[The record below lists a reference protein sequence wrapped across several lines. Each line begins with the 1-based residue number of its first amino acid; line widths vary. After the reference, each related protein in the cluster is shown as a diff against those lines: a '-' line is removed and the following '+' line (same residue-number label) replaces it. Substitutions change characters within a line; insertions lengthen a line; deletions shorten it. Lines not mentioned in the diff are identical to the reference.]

1 MSDSNAKI
9 RVVMADD
16 HQIFRAGLRRLLET
30 EPDFE
35 VIGEAGDGEEAV
47 RITRHL
53 KPDILLLDVSMPR
66 MTGLEA
72 LRELEGDVKTIL
84 LTASLATNE
93 IVTALQVGARGIVRK
108 ESATQVLFKSI
119 RCVANGEYWVE
130 RESVKDLVQTL
141 RQLVTKS
148 EAAAKQARF
157 NLTARE
163 MEILAAVVAGCS
175 NKEIARQFKL
185 SENTVKHHVSNIFDK
200 MGVSTRVELALAA
213 MHHGLVADA

>member
-1 MSDSNAKI
+1 
-9 RVVMADD
+9 MADD
-16 HQIFRAGLRRLLET
+16 HQIFRAGLRRLLES

-35 VIGEAGDGEEAV
+35 VVGEAGDGEEAV
-47 RITRHL
+47 RLTKQI

-72 LRELEGDVKTIL
+72 LRELEGEVKTIL
-84 LTASLATNE
+84 LTASLANSE

-119 RCVANGEYWVE
+119 RCVQNGEYWVE
-130 RESVKDLVQTL
+130 RESVRDLVQTL
-141 RQLVTKS
+141 RQLVTQS

-163 MEILAAVVAGCS
+163 MEIVSAVVAGCS
-175 NKEIARQFKL
+175 NKEIAKQFKL

-213 MHHGLVADA
+213 MHHGLVSDR

>member
-1 MSDSNAKI
+1 MSDGRPRI
-9 RVVMADD
+9 RVLMADD
-16 HQIFRAGLRRLLET
+16 HQIFRAGLRRLLES

-35 VIGEAGDGEEAV
+35 VVGEAGDGEEAV
-47 RITRHL
+47 RLSKQL
-53 KPDILLLDVSMPR
+53 KPDVLLLDVSMPR

-72 LRELEGDVKTIL
+72 LRELEGEVKTIL
-84 LTASLATNE
+84 LTASLANSE

-119 RCVANGEYWVE
+119 RCVQNGEYWVE
-130 RESVKDLVQTL
+130 RESVRDLVQTL
-141 RQLVTKS
+141 RQLVTQS

-163 MEILAAVVAGCS
+163 MEILSAVVAGCS
-175 NKEIARQFKL
+175 NKEIAKQFKL

-213 MHHGLVADA
+213 MHHGLVSDR

>member
-1 MSDSNAKI
+1 
-9 RVVMADD
+9 MADD
-16 HQIFRAGLRRLLET
+16 HQIFRAGLKRLLET

-35 VIGEAGDGEEAV
+35 VVGEAGDGEEAV
-47 RITRHL
+47 RITRVL

-141 RQLVTKS
+141 RQLVTRS

-175 NKEIARQFKL
+175 NKEIAKQFKL

-213 MHHGLVADA
+213 MHHGLVAET

>member
-1 MSDSNAKI
+1 MTSERTRI
-9 RVVMADD
+9 RVLMADD

-30 EPDFE
+30 ESDFE

-47 RITRHL
+47 RLTKQL
-53 KPDILLLDVSMPR
+53 KPDVLLLDVSMPR

-72 LRELEGDVKTIL
+72 LKELEGDVRTIL

-119 RCVANGEYWVE
+119 RSVHNGEYWVE

-141 RQLVTKS
+141 RQLVSRS
-148 EAAAKQARF
+148 EDAAKRARF

-163 MEILAAVVAGCS
+163 MEILAAVVDGCS
-175 NKEIARQFKL
+175 NKEIAKQFKL

-200 MGVSTRVELALAA
+200 VGVSTRVELALAA
-213 MHHGLVADA
+213 VHHGLVAET

>member
-1 MSDSNAKI
+1 MTESRQKI

-47 RITRHL
+47 RLTRQL

-84 LTASLATNE
+84 LTASLATSE

-119 RCVANGEYWVE
+119 RCVFNGEYWVE

-141 RQLVTKS
+141 RQLVTRS

-163 MEILAAVVAGCS
+163 MEILSAVVTGCS
-175 NKEIARQFKL
+175 NKEIAKQFKL

-213 MHHGLVADA
+213 MHHGLVAQT

>member
-1 MSDSNAKI
+1 MTDGRPRI
-9 RVVMADD
+9 RVLMADD
-16 HQIFRAGLRRLLET
+16 HQIFRAGLRRLLES

-35 VIGEAGDGEEAV
+35 VVGEAGDGEEAV
-47 RITRHL
+47 RLTKQL
-53 KPDILLLDVSMPR
+53 KPDVLLLDVSMPR

-72 LRELEGDVKTIL
+72 LRELEGEVKTIL
-84 LTASLATNE
+84 LTASLANSE

-119 RCVANGEYWVE
+119 RCVQNGEYWVE
-130 RESVKDLVQTL
+130 RESVRDLVQTL
-141 RQLVTKS
+141 RQLVTQS

-163 MEILAAVVAGCS
+163 MEIVSAVVAGCS
-175 NKEIARQFKL
+175 NKEIAKQFKL

-213 MHHGLVADA
+213 MHHGLVSDR

>member
-1 MSDSNAKI
+1 MSDSNARI

-35 VIGEAGDGEEAV
+35 VVGEAGDGEEAV

>member
-1 MSDSNAKI
+1 MSDTSQRI

-35 VIGEAGDGEEAV
+35 VVGEAGDGEEAV
-47 RITRHL
+47 RITRQL

-72 LRELEGDVKTIL
+72 LRELESDVKTIL

-141 RQLVTKS
+141 RQLVTRS

-163 MEILAAVVAGCS
+163 MEILGAVVAGCS
-175 NKEIARQFKL
+175 NKEIAKQFKL

-213 MHHGLVADA
+213 MHHGLVAET

>member
-1 MSDSNAKI
+1 MTDGRPRI
-9 RVVMADD
+9 RVLMADD
-16 HQIFRAGLRRLLET
+16 HQIFRAGLRRLLES

-35 VIGEAGDGEEAV
+35 VVGEAGDGEEAV
-47 RITRHL
+47 RLTKQI

-72 LRELEGDVKTIL
+72 LRELEGEVKTIL
-84 LTASLATNE
+84 LTASLANSE

-119 RCVANGEYWVE
+119 RCVQNGEYWVE
-130 RESVKDLVQTL
+130 RESVRDLVQTL
-141 RQLVTKS
+141 RQLVTQS

-163 MEILAAVVAGCS
+163 MEIVSAVVAGCS
-175 NKEIARQFKL
+175 NKEIAKQFKL

-213 MHHGLVADA
+213 MHHGLVSDR

>member
-1 MSDSNAKI
+1 MSDGRPRI
-9 RVVMADD
+9 RVLMADD
-16 HQIFRAGLRRLLET
+16 HQIFRAGLRRLLES

-47 RITRHL
+47 RLSKQL

-72 LRELEGDVKTIL
+72 LRELEGEVKTIL
-84 LTASLATNE
+84 LTASLANSE

-119 RCVANGEYWVE
+119 RCVQNGEYWVE
-130 RESVKDLVQTL
+130 RESVRDLVQTL
-141 RQLVTKS
+141 RQLVTQS

-163 MEILAAVVAGCS
+163 MEILSAVVAGCS
-175 NKEIARQFKL
+175 NKEIAKQFKL

-213 MHHGLVADA
+213 MHHGLVSDR

>member
-1 MSDSNAKI
+1 MSDTHARI

-35 VIGEAGDGEEAV
+35 VVGEAGDGEEAV
-47 RITRHL
+47 RITRQL

>member
-1 MSDSNAKI
+1 VTDTRPKI

-16 HQIFRAGLRRLLET
+16 HQIFRAGLRRLLES

-35 VIGEAGDGEEAV
+35 VVGEAGDGEEAV
-47 RITRHL
+47 RITRQL
-53 KPDILLLDVSMPR
+53 KPDVLLLDVSMPR

-84 LTASLATNE
+84 LTASLATSE

-119 RCVANGEYWVE
+119 RCVQNGEYWVE

-148 EAAAKQARF
+148 EAATRQARF
-157 NLTARE
+157 NLTPRE

-175 NKEIARQFKL
+175 NKEIAKQFKL

-213 MHHGLVADA
+213 MHHGLVAQT